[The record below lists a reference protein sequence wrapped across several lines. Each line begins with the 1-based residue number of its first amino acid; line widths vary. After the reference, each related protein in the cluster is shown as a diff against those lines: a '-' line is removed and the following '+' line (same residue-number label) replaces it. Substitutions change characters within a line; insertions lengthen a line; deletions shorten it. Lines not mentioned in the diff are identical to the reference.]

1 MKKAERI
8 VNGSGA
14 QVIFGQELGRG
25 GEGSVYE
32 VMGRSDLVAKLYH
45 KPLPKEKQEKIEAM
59 VRLKTERLLR
69 FTVWPVD
76 VLLGAGRRVVGF
88 LMPVLKG
95 QEIHKLYGPKT
106 RLSEFPQ
113 AGYSFLVH
121 TAANLARAFAAV
133 HEEGHVVGDINHSNF
148 YVTEQ
153 ATILM
158 LDCDSFQVQS
168 GSTRF
173 GCDVGIPMYMPPE
186 LQGIRT
192 FRGVIRTRNH
202 DNFGLAVFLFMLLFM
217 GRHPFAG
224 KYSGSGDMPIERAI
238 REFRFAYGPS
248 ASARQMQPPP
258 GALPLAVLPPKVQQL
273 FVRAFSQESMSG
285 RPGAEEW
292 IAALQEMSGA
302 LALCPRNPGHQY
314 PMQAGSCPWC
324 AMESATGGLL
334 FHPTDPGRRSASAV
348 GGSSADPGRAAAAEP
363 GSGSGF
369 QLPGVWAQIQRV
381 SPPAPARTF
390 PEPATL
396 PAQLS
401 EPVAAYLRRR
411 RLRAGLSLT
420 SLVAAAGVWI
430 FLPGYWLLTIGALVG
445 LNLLLLAFGKGR
457 RRLRSARA
465 EERDRLRARWDE
477 VCRRYTEASASGA
490 YGAKLRELEQARREY
505 LDLESFKAAELRRL
519 EERQRGLQIQS
530 YLRRN
535 RLEHAQLDG
544 IGPGRRATLALFGIE
559 TAWEVDAVRLARVP
573 GFGPANTRLLLAWRD
588 RLERRFAFDPSAGRV
603 PQAEILAVERAVDA
617 RTRELE
623 RRLSTGAVE
632 LARISADIRARQESA
647 LREAGGTALELAQA
661 EHDVEAL

>member
-1 MKKAERI
+1 MKTAERI
-8 VNGSGA
+8 VNGSGG

-25 GEGSVYE
+25 GEGSVFE
-32 VMGRSDLVAKLYH
+32 VLGRSDLVAKVYH
-45 KPLPKEKQEKIEAM
+45 KPLPKDKQEKIEAM

-76 VLLGAGRRVVGF
+76 VLRGAGRRVIGF

-106 RLSEFPQ
+106 RLAEFPQ

-168 GSTRF
+168 GHTRF

-186 LQGIRT
+186 LQNVT
-192 FRGVIRTRNH
+192 SFRSIVRSRNH
-202 DNFGLAVFLFMLLFM
+202 DNFGLAVFIFMLLFM

-224 KYSGSGDMPIERAI
+224 KYLGAGDMPIERAI

-248 ASARQMQPPP
+248 AAARQMQPPP
-258 GALPLAVLPPKVQQL
+258 GSLPIQALPPKVQHL
-273 FVRAFSQESMSG
+273 FLRAFSQESMTS
-285 RPGAEEW
+285 RPVAEEW
-292 IAALQEMSGA
+292 IDALQDMGSS
-302 LALCPRNPGHQY
+302 LALCSRNPGHQY
-314 PMQAGSCPWC
+314 PTECGSCPWC

-334 FHPTDPGRRSASAV
+334 FHPIDPVRRPTGA
-348 GGSSADPGRAAAAEP
+348 GGSAAHAARQD
-363 GSGSGF
+363 SSSGF
-369 QLPGVWAQIQRV
+369 QLPGLWAQVQRV
-381 SPPAPARTF
+381 PAPAPARTF
-390 PEPATL
+390 PEPASL

-401 EPVAAYLRRR
+401 VPVAAYLRRR
-411 RLRAGLSLT
+411 RWRAALSLT
-420 SLVAAAGVWI
+420 SLAAAASVWV
-430 FLPGYWLLTIGALVG
+430 FLPGYWLLTVG
-445 LNLLLLAFGKGR
+445 VLAGFNLLLLVAGRGR

-465 EERDRLRARWDE
+465 EQRDLLRSKWDE
-477 VCRRYTEASASGA
+477 VCRRYAEASASRT
-490 YGAKLRELEQARREY
+490 YDAKLRELEQLRREY
-505 LDLESFKAAELRRL
+505 MDLESFKISELRRL
-519 EERQRGLQIQS
+519 EARQRSLQLQT

-559 TAWEVDAVRLARVP
+559 TAWEVDAARLARVP

-588 RLERRFAFDPSAGRV
+588 RIERRFAFDPSTGRV
-603 PQAEILAVERAVDA
+603 PQAEILAVERAVEA

-623 RRLSTGAVE
+623 RRLSTGAAE
-632 LARISADIRARQESA
+632 LARISADIRGRQETA
-647 LREAGGTALELAQA
+647 LKEAGAAAMELAQA
-661 EHDVEAL
+661 ERDLEAL